1 MAASCMG
8 GFIPGGLARLKIK
21 FQFLMEEGRIDT
33 RKMTGSVCHAPR
45 EMCNELNSGP
55 VHLLETRLSPKS
67 WH

>member
-8 GFIPGGLARLKIK
+8 GFIPGGLAQLKIK
-21 FQFLMEEGRIDT
+21 LQFLMEEARIDT

-45 EMCNELNSGP
+45 EMCNKLNSGP
-55 VHLLETRLSPKS
+55 FHLLETSPES